1 MTVHDAVGLMRR
13 VEGSARQH
21 QAGVSQVSQALHNLQ
36 RATES
41 NRDAAQLLNDL
52 SAQAHELAISLAK
65 AAGSYTLGEQT
76 LAGSSPGP

>member
-1 MTVHDAVGLMRR
+1 VTVHDAVGLMRR

-52 SAQAHELAISLAK
+52 SAQAHELAIGLAK